1 MYVPGQGYTAG
12 QASSILV
19 SSFTLSLSLPRTS
32 PTVGGV
38 LGLSLVPH
46 SSSIGERPST
56 GTLHPVSGRLVV
68 LAEVT
73 VSGNMLILIVF
84 EKISLLLMCAVC
96 IGLFFFIHV
105 QFIYYYTIKVLKVY
119 IINIIKTIPYRKK
132 V

>member
-1 MYVPGQGYTAG
+1 MTSRLGMEKPITFFYSVCSALGIRGLDIKPPH
-12 QASSILV
+12 
-19 SSFTLSLSLPRTS
+19 SSFTLSLHLPRTS

-68 LAEVT
+68 LAQVT

-84 EKISLLLMCAVC
+84 EKILNA
-96 IGLFFFIHV
+96 F
-105 QFIYYYTIKVLKVY
+105 
-119 IINIIKTIPYRKK
+119 PYF
-132 V
+132 